1 MANIKSSIKR
11 VKINEQKRTQNQ
23 SVKSE
28 MRSYIKRVEELV
40 NEKNVDEAKAT
51 LKVAIS
57 KIDKAAQKGILH
69 KNNADRKKAS
79 LTKKVNAL

>member
-69 KNNADRKKAS
+69 NNTLANHS
-79 LTKKVNAL
+79 LC